1 MISNR
6 NMKKIAYGLI
16 GFVIFI
22 LIGFFIYGGFFIIL
36 EEIFRVRFN
45 YGFIARFGVWI
56 ILAFGIFG
64 YHTFA
69 SEKFSNSLIS
79 KYVVKIKKKIDLTN
93 KYVRV
98 YLVSWLLYDFLYII
112 YLFSA
117 EPYGYRI
124 RGDEWLAV
132 LSWMFLLPMVLVG
145 FVLLYKW
152 ALKGK

>member
-1 MISNR
+1 
-6 NMKKIAYGLI
+6 MKKIAYGLI

-22 LIGFFIYGGFFIIL
+22 LIGFFIYSGFFIIL

-117 EPYGYRI
+117 EPYGGRI

-132 LSWMFLLPMVLVG
+132 LSWMFLLPVVLVG

>member
-1 MISNR
+1 
-6 NMKKIAYGLI
+6 MKKIAYGLI

-22 LIGFFIYGGFFIIL
+22 LIGFFIYGGFFVIL

-45 YGFIARFGVWI
+45 YGFIARLGIWI

-64 YHTFA
+64 YHSFA

-132 LSWMFLLPMVLVG
+132 LSWMFLLPMVFVG

>member
-1 MISNR
+1 
-6 NMKKIAYGLI
+6 MKKIAYGLI

-22 LIGFFIYGGFFIIL
+22 LIGFFIYGGFFVIL

-45 YGFIARFGVWI
+45 YGFIARLGVWL

-69 SEKFSNSLIS
+69 SEKLSNSLIS

-117 EPYGYRI
+117 EPYGYSI
-124 RGDEWLAV
+124 RGDEWLSV
-132 LSWMFLLPMVLVG
+132 LSWMFLLPMVFVG

>member
-1 MISNR
+1 
-6 NMKKIAYGLI
+6 MKKIAYGLI

-22 LIGFFIYGGFFIIL
+22 LIGFFIYGGFFVIL

-45 YGFIARFGVWI
+45 YGFIARLGVWI

-64 YHTFA
+64 YHSFA

>member
-1 MISNR
+1 
-6 NMKKIAYGLI
+6 MKKIAYGLI

-22 LIGFFIYGGFFIIL
+22 LIGFFIYGGFFVIL

>member
-1 MISNR
+1 
-6 NMKKIAYGLI
+6 MKKIAYGLI

-22 LIGFFIYGGFFIIL
+22 LIGFFIYGGFFVIL

-45 YGFIARFGVWI
+45 YGFIARLGVWI

-64 YHTFA
+64 YHSFA

-124 RGDEWLAV
+124 QGDEWLAV

>member
-1 MISNR
+1 
-6 NMKKIAYGLI
+6 MKKIAYGLI

-22 LIGFFIYGGFFIIL
+22 LIGFFIYGGFFVIL

-45 YGFIARFGVWI
+45 YGFIARLGVWL

-98 YLVSWLLYDFLYII
+98 YLVSWLLYDFIYII

>member
-1 MISNR
+1 
-6 NMKKIAYGLI
+6 MKKIAYGLI

-22 LIGFFIYGGFFIIL
+22 LIGFFIYGGFFVIL

-45 YGFIARFGVWI
+45 HGFIARLGVWL

-79 KYVVKIKKKIDLTN
+79 KYVVKIKKKIDLAN

-117 EPYGYRI
+117 EPYDYRI
-124 RGDEWLAV
+124 QGDEWLAV
-132 LSWMFLLPMVLVG
+132 LSWMFLLPMVFVG

>member
-1 MISNR
+1 
-6 NMKKIAYGLI
+6 MKKIAYGLI

-36 EEIFRVRFN
+36 EEIFKVRFN

-132 LSWMFLLPMVLVG
+132 LSWMFLLPMVFVG

>member
-1 MISNR
+1 
-6 NMKKIAYGLI
+6 MKKFAYGFI

-22 LIGFFIYGGFFIIL
+22 LIGFFIYSGFFIIL

-132 LSWMFLLPMVLVG
+132 LSWMFLLPVVLVG

>member
-1 MISNR
+1 
-6 NMKKIAYGLI
+6 MKKIAYGLI

-22 LIGFFIYGGFFIIL
+22 LIGFFIYGGFFVIL

-64 YHTFA
+64 YHSFA

>member
-1 MISNR
+1 
-6 NMKKIAYGLI
+6 MKKIAYGLI

-22 LIGFFIYGGFFIIL
+22 LIGFFIYGGFFVIL

-45 YGFIARFGVWI
+45 YGFIARLGVWLI
-56 ILAFGIFG
+56 IAFGIFG

>member
-1 MISNR
+1 
-6 NMKKIAYGLI
+6 MKKIAYGLI

-22 LIGFFIYGGFFIIL
+22 LIGFFIYGGFFVIL

-45 YGFIARFGVWI
+45 YGFIARLGVWL

-124 RGDEWLAV
+124 QGDEWLAV
-132 LSWMFLLPMVLVG
+132 LSWMFLLPMVFVG

>member
-1 MISNR
+1 
-6 NMKKIAYGLI
+6 MKKIAYGLI

-22 LIGFFIYGGFFIIL
+22 LIGFFIYGGFFVIL

-45 YGFIARFGVWI
+45 HGFIARLGVWL

-124 RGDEWLAV
+124 QGDEWLAV
-132 LSWMFLLPMVLVG
+132 LSWMFLLPMVFVG

>member
-1 MISNR
+1 
-6 NMKKIAYGLI
+6 MKKIAYGLI

-22 LIGFFIYGGFFIIL
+22 LIGFFIYGGFFVIL

-45 YGFIARFGVWI
+45 YGFIARLGIWI

-64 YHTFA
+64 YHSFA

-98 YLVSWLLYDFLYII
+98 YLVSWLLYDFIYII

>member
-1 MISNR
+1 
-6 NMKKIAYGLI
+6 MKKIAYGLI

-22 LIGFFIYGGFFIIL
+22 LIGFFIYGGFFVIL

-45 YGFIARFGVWI
+45 YGFIARLGIWI

>member
-1 MISNR
+1 
-6 NMKKIAYGLI
+6 MKKIAYGLI

-45 YGFIARFGVWI
+45 YGFIARLGIWI

-64 YHTFA
+64 YHSFA

>member
-1 MISNR
+1 
-6 NMKKIAYGLI
+6 MKKIAYGLI

-36 EEIFRVRFN
+36 EEIFKVRFN

>member
-1 MISNR
+1 
-6 NMKKIAYGLI
+6 MKKIAYGLI

-22 LIGFFIYGGFFIIL
+22 LIGFFIYGGFFVIL

-45 YGFIARFGVWI
+45 YGFIARLGIWI

-64 YHTFA
+64 YHSFA

-98 YLVSWLLYDFLYII
+98 YLVSWLLYDFI
-112 YLFSA
+112 YLIYLLVE
-117 EPYGYRI
+117 EPYGSRI
-124 RGDEWLAV
+124 RGDEWYPV
-132 LSWMFLLPMVLVG
+132 FSWMFLLPLTLVG
-145 FVLLYKW
+145 FVFLYKW

>member
-1 MISNR
+1 
-6 NMKKIAYGLI
+6 MKKIAYGLI

-22 LIGFFIYGGFFIIL
+22 LIGFFIYGGFFVIL

-45 YGFIARFGVWI
+45 YGFIARLGVWL

-64 YHTFA
+64 YHSFA

-79 KYVVKIKKKIDLTN
+79 KYVVKIKKKIDLAN

-124 RGDEWLAV
+124 RGDEWLSV
-132 LSWMFLLPMVLVG
+132 LSWMFLLPMVFVG
-145 FVLLYKW
+145 FVILYKW

>member
-1 MISNR
+1 
-6 NMKKIAYGLI
+6 MKKIAYGLI

-22 LIGFFIYGGFFIIL
+22 LIGFFIYGGFFVIL

-45 YGFIARFGVWI
+45 YGFIARLGIWI

-64 YHTFA
+64 YHSFA

>member
-1 MISNR
+1 
-6 NMKKIAYGLI
+6 MKKIAYGLI

-22 LIGFFIYGGFFIIL
+22 LIGFFIYGGFFVIL

-45 YGFIARFGVWI
+45 HGFIARLGVWL

>member
-1 MISNR
+1 
-6 NMKKIAYGLI
+6 MKKFAYGFI

-22 LIGFFIYGGFFIIL
+22 LIGFFIYSGFFIIL

-45 YGFIARFGVWI
+45 YGFIARLGVWI

-64 YHTFA
+64 YHSFA

-98 YLVSWLLYDFLYII
+98 YLVSWLLYDFLYLI

-117 EPYGYRI
+117 EPFGSRF
-124 RGDEWLAV
+124 RGGEWLAV

>member
-1 MISNR
+1 
-6 NMKKIAYGLI
+6 MKKIAYGLI

-22 LIGFFIYGGFFIIL
+22 LIGFFIYSGFFIIL

-45 YGFIARFGVWI
+45 YGFIARLGVWL

-64 YHTFA
+64 YHSFA

>member
-1 MISNR
+1 
-6 NMKKIAYGLI
+6 MKKIAYGLI

-45 YGFIARFGVWI
+45 YGLIARFGVWI

>member
-1 MISNR
+1 
-6 NMKKIAYGLI
+6 MKKIAYGLI

-45 YGFIARFGVWI
+45 YGFIARLGVWI

-64 YHTFA
+64 YHSFA

-98 YLVSWLLYDFLYII
+98 YLVSWLLYDFIYII

>member
-1 MISNR
+1 
-6 NMKKIAYGLI
+6 MKKIAYGLI

-22 LIGFFIYGGFFIIL
+22 LIGFFIYGGFFVIL

-45 YGFIARFGVWI
+45 YGFIARLGVWL

>member
-1 MISNR
+1 
-6 NMKKIAYGLI
+6 MKKIAYGLI

-22 LIGFFIYGGFFIIL
+22 LIGFFIYGGFFVIL

-45 YGFIARFGVWI
+45 YGFIARLGIWI

-98 YLVSWLLYDFLYII
+98 YLVSWLLYDFIYII

>member
-1 MISNR
+1 
-6 NMKKIAYGLI
+6 MKKIAYGLI

-22 LIGFFIYGGFFIIL
+22 LIGFFIYGGFFVIL

-45 YGFIARFGVWI
+45 HGFIARLGVWL

-79 KYVVKIKKKIDLTN
+79 KYVVKIKKKIDLAN

-117 EPYGYRI
+117 EPNGYSI
-124 RGDEWLAV
+124 RGDEWLSV
-132 LSWMFLLPMVLVG
+132 LSWMFLLPMVFVG